1 MSGLVRHDP
10 KRNFDSRTRVR
21 GGMWRIVF
29 VALAACAT
37 YRALPLDPP
46 PPGPSAMTL
55 RYERKRFHL
64 FTSTRDDARIEA
76 VFGSDTT
83 IATVVSQPHDGVFV
97 STDAGADWTFAQTD
111 GRFRDVMFDGSIIVG
126 LGGAHIH
133 CSRDGGKTWRS
144 SNEMAVEALAVAGGA
159 IYAASAGHLYVSQD
173 CAQSWKTL
181 TPQIPAGWRARS
193 IAVDRQSI
201 YMSVRAARETP
212 PLTTLLDATSD
223 AAVAALTFVD
233 GRDSRRAGLDAV
245 WVTHDGGTLWQRS
258 SLALDA
264 WLAVVDG
271 KVWAVAADPMIEGA
285 ALVRRS
291 PQLAAALDGQ
301 LRGARIDASAL
312 RASFGFPG
320 RDKLLHA
327 IAAPAFRSTDE
338 GATWARMD
346 EAPVAVRAV
355 LERQWRAHLTVER
368 APDTPRRSD
377 RGGGR
382 AGGGGPAGGGRGRR
396 GGRGSAPPAQPA
408 QPAQPAARA
417 VPSEMFLTLLD
428 PQRLLARFN
437 SGRRLTG
444 IAGDKLL
451 YAYVPT
457 QQFWDSLV
465 DTMANES
472 DAEGEIAL
480 GSGRP
485 GPGSAPG
492 GAFELLSSTDGGAH
506 WSELPLPQFDHSLRE
521 RSILPYPVDIA
532 AVPPQAFVVFA
543 AIDRGG
549 SAWRDAWR
557 WAQ

>member
-1 MSGLVRHDP
+1 
-10 KRNFDSRTRVR
+10 
-21 GGMWRIVF
+21 MWRIVF

-46 PPGPSAMTL
+46 PPGPSALTL
-55 RYERKRFHL
+55 RYEQKRFHL

-83 IATVVSQPHDGVFV
+83 IAAVVSQPHDGVFV
-97 STDAGADWTFAQTD
+97 STNAGADWTFAQTD
-111 GRFRDVMFDGSIIVG
+111 DRFRDVMFDGPIIVA
-126 LGGAHIH
+126 LGAAHIH
-133 CSRDGGKTWRS
+133 CSRDGGKSWRA
-144 SNEMAVEALAVAGGA
+144 SNEMAVEALAVAGGT

-181 TPQIPAGWRARS
+181 TPQVPAGWRARS
-193 IAVDRQSI
+193 LAVDRQSI
-201 YMSVRAARETP
+201 YISVRATRETP

-223 AAVAALTFVD
+223 AAVAALSFVD
-233 GRDSRRAGLDAV
+233 GRDSTGAGPDAV

-264 WLAVVDG
+264 WLAVADG
-271 KVWAVAADPMIEGA
+271 EIWAVAADPMIEGA

-312 RASFGFPG
+312 RASLGFPG
-320 RDKLLHA
+320 RDKLLRA

-338 GATWARMD
+338 GVTWARMD
-346 EAPVAVRAV
+346 QAPVAVRAV
-355 LERQWRAHLTVER
+355 LERQRRAHLTVER

-382 AGGGGPAGGGRGRR
+382 AGGGGPAGGGGRGRR
-396 GGRGSAPPAQPA
+396 GGHGSAPSAPPAQSGP
-408 QPAQPAARA
+408 RA

-437 SGRRLTG
+437 SGRWLTG

-451 YAYVPT
+451 YAFVPT
-457 QQFWDSLV
+457 KQFWDSLV
-465 DTMANES
+465 DAMANES

-480 GSGRP
+480 GSARP
-485 GPGSAPG
+485 GPGSALD

-506 WSELPLPQFDHSLRE
+506 WSELPLPRFDHSLHD

-532 AVPPQAFVVFA
+532 AAPPQAFVVFA
-543 AIDRGG
+543 AIDRSG